1 MKLLNLVWCAVIIA
15 VLAAVSPSWAITAT
29 WTESADA
36 DGYRLYRAP
45 GSCVTPGTFAIIETY
60 GVVTT
65 GIVPNPATNGTYCY
79 KLTAYNFT
87 GESPFSNTVQ
97 LRSVTNP
104 PLAPQNFGVKP

>member
-1 MKLLNLVWCAVIIA
+1 MKKLNLVWCAVIIA
-15 VLAAVSPSWAITAT
+15 GLAAASQSWAITAT

-45 GSCVTPGTFAIIETY
+45 GSCATPGTFTIIETY

-65 GIVPNPATNGTYCY
+65 GPVPRPAENGTYCY
-79 KLTAYNFT
+79 KMTAYNFE

-97 LRSVTNP
+97 LRSITNP
-104 PLAPQNFGVKP
+104 PRAPQNFGVMP